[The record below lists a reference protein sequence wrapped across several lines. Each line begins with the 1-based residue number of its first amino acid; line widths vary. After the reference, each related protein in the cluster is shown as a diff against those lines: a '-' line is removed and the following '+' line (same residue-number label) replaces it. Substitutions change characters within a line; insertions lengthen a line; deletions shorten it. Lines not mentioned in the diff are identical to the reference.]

1 MAVADLFKSQ
11 KYYKLK
17 RESDKL
23 AGTTSASTTRMKVE
37 AAADAA
43 SARPA
48 SGRGRK
54 RKNDEEEPSGSLKRL
69 RKAPQAGQ
77 DKSQGPLG
85 PIKLEKGAFSWASD
99 DETPA
104 PLQSAH
110 AQDIE

>member
-1 MAVADLFKSQ
+1 VKD
-11 KYYKLK
+11 
-17 RESDKL
+17 
-23 AGTTSASTTRMKVE
+23 E

-54 RKNDEEEPSGSLKRL
+54 RKNNEEEPSGSLKRM
-69 RKAPQAGQ
+69 RKASPSGQ
-77 DKSQGPLG
+77 DNSQGPLG
-85 PIKLEKGAFSWASD
+85 PIKLEKGAVSWASD

-104 PLQSAH
+104 PLQGAH